1 MDVRSK
7 TFAAS
12 VCGVALNDGATG
24 VLARPEE
31 CPRRPGGDARRSIER
46 PGAPSK
52 DEKLIKGHASAT
64 PHHSAGI
71 IAQHPHT
78 LLLHIV
84 RVFTP

>member
-12 VCGVALNDGATG
+12 VCGVALNNGATASPPG
-24 VLARPEE
+24 
-31 CPRRPGGDARRSIER
+31 PRNVRGGRAGT

-84 RVFTP
+84 SVFKP

>member
-12 VCGVALNDGATG
+12 VCGVALNDGAT
-24 VLARPEE
+24 ASPRPEE
-31 CPRRPGGDARRSIER
+31 CPRWPGGDARRSIER

-84 RVFTP
+84 CVFKP